1 MIHVSNIQ
9 GADMYKRGG
18 YPPEIAE
25 FNPDDLSMCLNNAVW
40 DIQRGNLLKLTESKL
55 ITWAYHGRR
64 LLNHEEI

>member
-40 DIQRGNLLKLTESKL
+40 DIQRGNLLKLTEGKL
-55 ITWAYHGRR
+55 IT
-64 LLNHEEI
+64 